1 MKGWLSAAGERA
13 DRGVKDKGNML
24 RLNRLTDYAILVLG
38 VLHSRQHVWL
48 SSVQIAESAQLT
60 QATAAKVIK
69 ALVAA
74 GLVQTHRGT
83 RGGCQLARPVSQI
96 SIAEVVE
103 AIEGPIALTACV
115 DGAEEP
121 CSVQKGCFMG
131 GNWNRV
137 NNALR
142 GALLSVSLADLFD
155 PASLFPEPA
164 SGQTARPDGQAEATD
179 A

>member
-1 MKGWLSAAGERA
+1 
-13 DRGVKDKGNML
+13 ML

-38 VLHSRQHVWL
+38 VLHSRQNVWL
-48 SSVQIAESAQLT
+48 SSVQIARQAQLT

-74 GLVQTHRGT
+74 GLVKTHRGT
-83 RGGCQLARPVSQI
+83 RGGCQLAYPVSRI

-115 DGAEEP
+115 DGAEQP
-121 CSVQKGCFMG
+121 CSVQQGCFMG

-137 NNALR
+137 NTALR

-155 PASLFPEPA
+155 PEALFPAPLAGGGTVSDKPDRA
-164 SGQTARPDGQAEATD
+164 SKMHAATYHEK
-179 A
+179 AG

>member
-13 DRGVKDKGNML
+13 DRGLKDKGNML

-83 RGGCQLARPVSQI
+83 RGLPA
-96 SIAEVVE
+96 
-103 AIEGPIALTACV
+103 GP
-115 DGAEEP
+115 P
-121 CSVQKGCFMG
+121 
-131 GNWNRV
+131 
-137 NNALR
+137 
-142 GALLSVSLADLFD
+142 
-155 PASLFPEPA
+155 
-164 SGQTARPDGQAEATD
+164 GQPDQHC
-179 A
+179 

>member
-1 MKGWLSAAGERA
+1 M
-13 DRGVKDKGNML
+13 
-24 RLNRLTDYAILVLG
+24 TDYAILVLG
-38 VLHSRQHVWL
+38 VLHTRRGVML
-48 SSVQIAESAQLT
+48 SSGQIAEAAQLT
-60 QATAAKVIK
+60 QATSAKVIK

-74 GLVQTHRGT
+74 ELVQTQRGI
-83 RGGCQLARPVSQI
+83 RGGCQLSRPVSQI

-137 NNALR
+137 NTALR
-142 GALLSVSLADLFD
+142 EALLSVSLADLFD
-155 PASLFPEPA
+155 PTTLFP
-164 SGQTARPDGQAEATD
+164 ATKIAMQSD
-179 A
+179 IKLEH

>member
-1 MKGWLSAAGERA
+1 MKGWLSAAGERV
-13 DRGVKDKGNML
+13 DRGVERQRKHASAEPFDRL
-24 RLNRLTDYAILVLG
+24 RDLVLG

-103 AIEGPIALTACV
+103 AIEG
-115 DGAEEP
+115 
-121 CSVQKGCFMG
+121 
-131 GNWNRV
+131 
-137 NNALR
+137 
-142 GALLSVSLADLFD
+142 ADC
-155 PASLFPEPA
+155 
-164 SGQTARPDGQAEATD
+164 PDRLC
-179 A
+179 

>member
-1 MKGWLSAAGERA
+1 
-13 DRGVKDKGNML
+13 ML

-38 VLHSRQHVWL
+38 VLHSRQDMWL
-48 SSVQIAESAQLT
+48 SSGQIAETAQLT

-74 GLVQTHRGT
+74 GLVETHRGT
-83 RGGCQLARPVSQI
+83 HGGCQLARPVSQI

-121 CSVQKGCFMG
+121 CSVQQGCFMG

-137 NNALR
+137 NTALR

-155 PASLFPEPA
+155 PASLFPDSAASLPA
-164 SGQTARPDGQAEATD
+164 GGNSVTD
-179 A
+179 AK

>member
-1 MKGWLSAAGERA
+1 
-13 DRGVKDKGNML
+13 ML

-38 VLHSRQHVWL
+38 VLHSRQDVWL
-48 SSVQIAESAQLT
+48 SSGQIAESAQLT

-83 RGGCQLARPVSQI
+83 HGGCQLARPVSEI
-96 SIAEVVE
+96 SIAEVIE

-121 CSVQKGCFMG
+121 CSVQQGCFMG

-137 NNALR
+137 NTALR
-142 GALLSVSLADLFD
+142 GALLSVSLADLFN
-155 PASLFPEPA
+155 PEALFPEPA
-164 SGQTARPDGQAEATD
+164 ASIAPAPAAADPAHSK
-179 A
+179 

>member
-1 MKGWLSAAGERA
+1 
-13 DRGVKDKGNML
+13 ML
-24 RLNRLTDYAILVLG
+24 KLNRLTDYAILVLG
-38 VLHSRQHVWL
+38 VLHSRQDVWL
-48 SSVQIAESAQLT
+48 SSSQIADAAQLT

-74 GLVQTHRGT
+74 GLVETHRGT

-121 CSVQKGCFMG
+121 CSVQQGCFMG

-137 NNALR
+137 NTALR
-142 GALLSVSLADLFD
+142 DALLSVSLADLFD
-155 PASLFPEPA
+155 PASLFPVPA
-164 SGQTARPDGQAEATD
+164 SGQTAGPGSPKTTIET
-179 A
+179 

>member
-1 MKGWLSAAGERA
+1 
-13 DRGVKDKGNML
+13 ML

-38 VLHSRQHVWL
+38 VLHSRQDMLL
-48 SSVQIAESAQLT
+48 SSGQIAQTAQLT

-74 GLVQTHRGT
+74 GLVETHRGT

-121 CSVQKGCFMG
+121 CSVQQGCFMG

-137 NNALR
+137 NTALR

-155 PASLFPEPA
+155 PASLFPEPPTGRPE
-164 SGQTARPDGQAEATD
+164 GQPGATD
-179 A
+179 V

>member
-1 MKGWLSAAGERA
+1 
-13 DRGVKDKGNML
+13 ML
-24 RLNRLTDYAILVLG
+24 RLNRMTDYAILVLG
-38 VLHSRQHVWL
+38 VLHSRQDSLL
-48 SSVQIAESAQLT
+48 SSGQIAEAAQLT

-74 GLVQTHRGT
+74 DLVRTQRGI
-83 RGGCQLARPVSQI
+83 RGGCQLSRPVNRI

-121 CSVQKGCFMG
+121 CSVQQGCFMG

-137 NNALR
+137 NTALR

-155 PASLFPEPA
+155 PASLFPEPTT
-164 SGQTARPDGQAEATD
+164 GHQTQTIS
-179 A
+179 